1 MPPPEATLG
10 PARNRSPSSRHR
22 TPLRTKLTGSRER
35 RSAKMPAAGGRAGAA
50 GGTGGGGRASSPA
63 MARATTIYCGLDAS
77 PILIR
82 PNQCGPM
89 DFSSPLVNFQK
100 GPFVY
105 IAHDALLRK
114 QPQKRSNI
122 PLPRHNVLF
131 LLLLILATGRRGC
144 GGSGGGG
151 EAINRRRRRFGSTLL
166 MLGGCGIEIRWE
178 SDGFVPVVGD
188 EP

>member
-1 MPPPEATLG
+1 MG

-22 TPLRTKLTGSRER
+22 TPLRTKLMGSRER